1 MKGLV
6 AGMALVVIGCSGGR
20 GEDAAA
26 SDAGDGADAA
36 TATDAAPTP
45 EAAATDD
52 GGSAGDASQDAADAS
67 PLVTVTLTACPEGDY
82 AAPVT
87 IGGQTFS
94 LVLDTGSTT
103 LGVASS
109 ACTSCDGVTPV
120 YQPGSTATDEHQT
133 ATSQYVTG
141 SWSGEIYADTVSVAA
156 GATASVDL
164 VAIDQQSSFFQTIQC
179 GQGVIGFAQ
188 PKAALPGTTGFFDQ
202 LVASGGVPDVFGLEL
217 CPTGGTLWLGGWD
230 ATALTAPLQ
239 YVPFSSSA
247 YAAYYYVVGLAS
259 VAVMGTTVP
268 IASGTYTDA
277 IVDTGTNAFVV
288 PTAAYQTITSSLVAS
303 PAFTQAFGAT
313 GGQQL
318 FGAQGAADADITTS
332 PGCATTTATR
342 DELDAMLP
350 ALTLSFDGSPVAT
363 VTAHATQSYLMQAG
377 PSTWCSVLAAVDPGP
392 DFPFDS
398 IVGTPVLQSSVVVF
412 DRVNQ
417 RLAFAPHAACP

>member
-1 MKGLV
+1 MKSLV
-6 AGMALVVIGCSGGR
+6 ACTALVVVGCSSAGR
-20 GEDAAA
+20 EDAAP
-26 SDAGDGADAA
+26 SDSGDRVDTA
-36 TATDAAPTP
+36 TATDAATTP
-45 EAAATDD
+45 EAAAQGD
-52 GGSAGDASQDAADAS
+52 GGLAGDASQDAADAS
-67 PLVTVTLTACPEGDY
+67 PLVTVTLAACPEGDY

-87 IGGQTFS
+87 VGGQPFT

-103 LGVASS
+103 LGVASA
-109 ACTSCDGVTPV
+109 ACSSCDGVTPV
-120 YQPGSTATDEHQT
+120 YQPGPTATDQHQT

-188 PKAALPGTTGFFDQ
+188 ASAALTGTTGFFDQ
-202 LVASGGVPDVFGLEL
+202 LVATGVVPDVFGLEL

-230 ATALTAPLQ
+230 AAAITAPLQ
-239 YVPFSSSA
+239 YVPFSTSA

-259 VAVMGTTVP
+259 VGVSGVTVP

-277 IVDTGTNAFVV
+277 IVDTGTNAFIV
-288 PTAAYQTITSSLVAS
+288 PTAAYQTITSSLAAS

-318 FGAQGAADADITTS
+318 FGPPPSADAGIATS
-332 PGCATTTATR
+332 QGCATTNAAR
-342 DELDAMLP
+342 DELDATLP
-350 ALTLSFDGSPVAT
+350 ALTLTFGGPPGVT
-363 VTAHATQSYLMQAG
+363 VTARATQSYLTQAG
-377 PSTWCSVLAAVDPGP
+377 PSTWCSVLAAVEPGP

-398 IVGTPVLQSSVVVF
+398 IVGTPVLKSSVVVF
-412 DRVNQ
+412 DRVNR
-417 RLAFAPHAACP
+417 RLGFAPHAACP